1 MESLANIP
9 EAKAK
14 SILLALCADNSHLRE
29 RALQFLQDIDA
40 LEDDVAAGNYQK
52 GTKRKAQSLIM
63 ICIQCQSP
71 FYEEDN
77 SDKDCEYH
85 NGELEVDYEADV
97 WADHDEDCHGTID
110 TDENRIE
117 NPEGFRWS
125 CCRKLGYHNGCTRGR
140 HDARSGLRGKYGDT
154 PGT

>member
-1 MESLANIP
+1 MKTCGLSSKIYNFLEKQPFSIQHSSNTREQMESLANIP

-85 NGELEVDYEADV
+85 NGKCDIYVVLPSRLTLREYNEHITSCIYLRYD
-97 WADHDEDCHGTID
+97 TIYA
-110 TDENRIE
+110 NL
-117 NPEGFRWS
+117 F
-125 CCRKLGYHNGCTRGR
+125 
-140 HDARSGLRGKYGDT
+140 
-154 PGT
+154 